1 MNLTYAQSKRLKSLA
16 KRYYSEYSALVE
28 YKDINEHYHSN
39 FIVFIEKLLVEHC
52 GYKNEDPKPEFYR
65 PRKIGTRPKKRQP
78 GTRPPRIGEKINTPK
93 STDVALVKSESQVKK
108 GVVPGFKKL
117 ESSRPEWEK
126 KAWRKI
132 MMNVHPD
139 RLDSVSKNDMDKLQ
153 RMQIGDLVR
162 VNSSPEVLI
171 CCSHLLDL
179 SPELSSYEQERTLR
193 VSRTQISKEVEEI
206 QASIPWTW
214 GESFVDNNLRLKVI
228 KLVLQNNNITPPT
241 DEVLLAFIS
250 KNNLQ

>member
-1 MNLTYAQSKRLKSLA
+1 
-16 KRYYSEYSALVE
+16 
-28 YKDINEHYHSN
+28 
-39 FIVFIEKLLVEHC
+39 
-52 GYKNEDPKPEFYR
+52 
-65 PRKIGTRPKKRQP
+65 
-78 GTRPPRIGEKINTPK
+78 
-93 STDVALVKSESQVKK
+93 
-108 GVVPGFKKL
+108 
-117 ESSRPEWEK
+117 
-126 KAWRKI
+126 

-214 GESFVDNNLRLKVI
+214 GESFVDNNLRLKVV